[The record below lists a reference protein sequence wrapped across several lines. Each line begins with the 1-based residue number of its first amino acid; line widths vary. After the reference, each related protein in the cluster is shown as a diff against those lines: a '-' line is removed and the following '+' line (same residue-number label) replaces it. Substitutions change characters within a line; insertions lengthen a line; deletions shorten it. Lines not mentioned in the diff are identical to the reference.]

1 MAFKENMKS
10 LRKVLDLTQAQAAEK
25 TGLKKH
31 NIGAYEEGRSEP
43 SFEDLI
49 KITTAYD
56 IKKEDLHAFLYE
68 EYNVLTEKTS

>member
-10 LRKVLDLTQAQAAEK
+10 LRKGLGITQADAAIK

-56 IKKEDLHAFLYE
+56 IKKEDLHAFLYG
-68 EYNVLTEKTS
+68 EYPVITEKIS